1 MYLLALKV
9 SRGTIFHIRKYGT
22 SRYLLKDSKVTLIC
36 LPGLPQFLFIL
47 FGPLKIISLFFF
59 RVYCLIGF
67 CFYWSPIKRHH
78 FTPLQLTCCTPFIIV
93 GILKTEHDYCCVSFY
108 FLEVSSTAKALVPH
122 GLPTPPPLYYHW
134 DFKNSNLIVIRV
146 SFYSF

>member
-47 FGPLKIISLFFF
+47 FGPLKIISLIFF

-93 GILKTEHDYCCVSFY
+93 GILKTEHDYCCVSF
-108 FLEVSSTAKALVPH
+108 LLSRSLINCQGPSSSRPADAPSSLLSL
-122 GLPTPPPLYYHW
+122 G
-134 DFKNSNLIVIRV
+134 F
-146 SFYSF
+146 